1 MTLARNG
8 PSTVGELARQIT
20 ANPTTIPRI
29 LQPLQQQQLVTALA
43 GADRRTRIVKVTP
56 AGERL
61 LRRALPHWER
71 GQRAVLAQFDAGR
84 WSLLRHEMTALRNSL
99 GG

>member
-1 MTLARNG
+1 MQQASAPA
-8 PSTVGELARQIT
+8 PSDGIT
-20 ANPTTIPRI
+20 ASVVSHGQGPE
-29 LQPLQQQQLVTALA
+29 V
-43 GADRRTRIVKVTP
+43 D
-56 AGERL
+56 RL
-61 LRRALPHWER
+61 LADLAALGVPSERAYLEQYCARTGRDIGRALPHWER